1 MNLTFGF
8 ILMMKFDFSFD
19 FRPNEIT
26 LGDFKSVFDRQ
37 GTFRFYFKT
46 EDPDIGVV
54 KEQITA
60 DDQILPNW
68 KGKILVWV
76 SEIRGK

>member
-1 MNLTFGF
+1 ML
-8 ILMMKFDFSFD
+8 K
-19 FRPNEIT
+19 
-26 LGDFKSVFDRQ
+26 DFKSVFDRH

-46 EDPDIGVV
+46 EDPDCGIV
-54 KEQITA
+54 KEEITA

-76 SEIRGK
+76 SEKK

>member
-1 MNLTFGF
+1 ML
-8 ILMMKFDFSFD
+8 
-19 FRPNEIT
+19 R
-26 LGDFKSVFDRQ
+26 DFKSVFDRH

-46 EDPDIGVV
+46 EDPDCGIV
-54 KEQITA
+54 KEEITA

-76 SEIRGK
+76 SEKK